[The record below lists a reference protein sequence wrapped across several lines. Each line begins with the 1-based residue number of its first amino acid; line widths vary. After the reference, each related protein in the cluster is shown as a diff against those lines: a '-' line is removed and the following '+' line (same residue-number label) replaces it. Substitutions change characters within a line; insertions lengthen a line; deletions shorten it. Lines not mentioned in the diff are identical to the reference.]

1 MSDLIEREQLRR
13 ALYEEAMVKDSEDQR
28 WDGGCWIRY
37 RMAER
42 LIEEAPSAQP
52 KLAINLPP
60 NCHQIATDCISRQ
73 AAIDELIAMREHI
86 DARMS
91 VIGCTAYDMAIE
103 ALREPEIIRCKDC
116 KHWDG
121 KKNGGFCE
129 VWDKYISNDAF
140 FCGSAERREEDD

>member
-52 KLAINLPP
+52 
-60 NCHQIATDCISRQ
+60 
-73 AAIDELIAMREHI
+73 EL
-86 DARMS
+86 
-91 VIGCTAYDMAIE
+91 
-103 ALREPEIIRCKDC
+103 IRCKDC
-116 KHWDG
+116 KHYVIHTLFGRRQGWCERLCDEFDKSLARG
-121 KKNGGFCE
+121 KEEDDFC
-129 VWDKYISNDAF
+129 SR
-140 FCGSAERREEDD
+140 AERRTDGRFD